1 MTETPE
7 VKIAR
12 VLEQH
17 RKALEAFSGE
27 TAAVIRIADAI
38 WTAVAAGNKVLI
50 CGNGG
55 SASDSQ
61 HFAAELVGRFKK
73 ERRGLPAIALTTDSS
88 ILTCVSN
95 DYGYD
100 RVFERQVEALG
111 RPGDVLVAIST
122 SGSSANVLKAA
133 EKAKASGMSVIGF
146 FGKSGGTVLPSCSLA
161 FLAPGAETARIQ
173 EMHILA
179 IHLICELVE
188 DAASA

>member
-1 MTETPE
+1 M
-7 VKIAR
+7 KDMA
-12 VLEQH
+12 
-17 RKALEAFSGE
+17 
-27 TAAVIRIADAI
+27 AAVIESHLAAAAAMAADHAAVNDIAAL
-38 WTAVAAGNKVLI
+38 VSAALKAGCKVLV

-55 SASDSQ
+55 SAADSQ
-61 HFAAELVGRFKK
+61 HFAAELVGRFLKD
-73 ERRGLPAIALTTDSS
+73 RRALSAIALTTDTSALTS
-88 ILTCVSN
+88 IGN

-133 EKAKASGMSVIGF
+133 VRARALGMKVAGLFGSKAGSIAEHCDV
-146 FGKSGGTVLPSCSLA
+146 C
-161 FLAPGAETARIQ
+161 FLARSPETPRVQ

-179 IHLICELVE
+179 IHIICALVE